1 MGRKQI
7 NEEALPGRFP
17 KGTLAR
23 IESVLEEGEPRAA
36 FLRDAVEREL
46 ERREGFK
53 PQRKAK
59 RL

>member
-1 MGRKQI
+1 MGRRQI

-36 FLRDAVEREL
+36 FLREAVAREL
-46 ERREGFK
+46 ERRESFK
-53 PQRKAK
+53 AKRKAK
-59 RL
+59 R